1 MVLTNIKS
9 KGNTDLNLD
18 FETQNKYPFL
28 NFDLKSKFKLESPI
42 DLDFETQTKY
52 KWWTKQGNDTMQ
64 GINSRCSKTLEF
76 KQKERNDE
84 RIWYYNVIN
93 PSDDSV
99 QTLGPF
105 QKSKVGKRNIT
116 YSLEY
121 LEIKTRKPIQ
131 FNFESFEIMAF
142 VNAKKA
148 WMLLIHGTTWKH
160 QSWNGSIL

>member
-1 MVLTNIKS
+1 
-9 KGNTDLNLD
+9 
-18 FETQNKYPFL
+18 
-28 NFDLKSKFKLESPI
+28 
-42 DLDFETQTKY
+42 
-52 KWWTKQGNDTMQ
+52 MQ